1 MDASDSTSDAEHI
14 RLKNLKSSSKLCLCC
29 NEAYKL
35 SPAEMEWRQY
45 CSTCYF
51 NKGNNKYDI
60 IQAGINSKGYPVYKT
75 IPKEKKLLFVFDE
88 MDLI

>member
-1 MDASDSTSDAEHI
+1 MDASDVNPSDVNS
-14 RLKNLKSSSKLCLCC
+14 LSKICLCC
-29 NEAYKL
+29 NESYKL
-35 SPAEMEWRQY
+35 TRLQMEWRQY

-60 IQAGINSKGYPVYKT
+60 IQAGINCKGYPVYKT